1 MVVSCPVPH
10 LAERALPPPPLSVLL
25 AHTDL
30 PTVQLQPLLTHTDLS
45 LSGPQRSASKKARVH
60 PYRIPTTSPE
70 TCASHPSVQAGPAN
84 ITRRPSSPLT
94 TVTSDDD
101 DEILDRNVGRLGSVR
116 PIGIGHETLD
126 ALRGRMGWSEEE
138 FTKCRKKLKVLV
150 EKNLPPLS
158 FTNQETKDIKMVKD
172 KSCGPLPVFILARRI
187 SLMALWETDRYP
199 GSVVTALTVF
209 LTGHRPSAWAVSAA
223 TTCAVNIGVGWM
235 QRVFAAG
242 IWEPHPV
249 QELLL

>member
-1 MVVSCPVPH
+1 MVVSCPVHH

-30 PTVQLQPLLTHTDLS
+30 PTIRLQPLLAHTDLS
-45 LSGPQRSASKKARVH
+45 LSGPQRSASKQARVH

-70 TCASHPSVQAGPAN
+70 NHASRPLAQAGPAN
-84 ITRRPSSPLT
+84 LTRRPSSPLT
-94 TVTSDDD
+94 TVTSDDE
-101 DEILDRNVGRLGSVR
+101 DEILDRNVSRLGSVR

-138 FTKCRKKLKVLV
+138 FEKCRKKLKLLI

-172 KSCGPLPVFILARRI
+172 KILKECPRFLEQEDAWGLDNLIIRACKNHYDKNGEAYL
-187 SLMALWETDRYP
+187 STLKDP
-199 GSVVTALTVF
+199 GSRTRKA
-209 LTGHRPSAWAVSAA
+209 R
-223 TTCAVNIGVGWM
+223 
-235 QRVFAAG
+235 
-242 IWEPHPV
+242 EPKPKSN
-249 QELLL
+249 